1 MARKPTCSVA
11 LRRGSTGSTCPTG
24 AHRRRTCAGVPD
36 HGERSDFVSVYA
48 YRFHGPFSSAVVLA
62 RRRVREA
69 FCRGR
74 EPPPAQA
81 VARLQSYRWFIVGT
95 VCVGSA
101 MSWVDSSI
109 TQMLLPRLE
118 WEFGAK
124 LSTVSWVA
132 VAYLLA
138 LAAFLPIF

>member
-24 AHRRRTCAGVPD
+24 APRRRTCVGVPD

-48 YRFHGPFSSAVVLA
+48 DRFHGPFASAVVLA
-62 RRRVREA
+62 RRRLRDAV
-69 FCRGR
+69 CRGR
-74 EPPPAQA
+74 ERPPAQA

-109 TQMLLPRLE
+109 TQMLLPRRG
-118 WEFGAK
+118 WGFGAK
-124 LSTVSWVA
+124 LGSVTWDP
-132 VAYLLA
+132 LA
-138 LAAFLPIF
+138 